1 METRLLTEAD
11 ASAYRC
17 VRLRALR
24 DHPDL
29 FGGRAYEEAQ
39 SLEQM
44 VEEFRSQHNGVA

>member
-11 ASAYRC
+11 ASAYRR

-29 FGGRAYEEAQ
+29 FGRAYEEAQ